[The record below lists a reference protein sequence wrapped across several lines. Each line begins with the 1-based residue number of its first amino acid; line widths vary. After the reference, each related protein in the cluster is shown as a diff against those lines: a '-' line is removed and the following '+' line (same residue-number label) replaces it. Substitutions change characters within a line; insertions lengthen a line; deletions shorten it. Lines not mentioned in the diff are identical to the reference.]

1 MRIDQDR
8 QLTGTGRRRARFRP
22 TAYVVGV
29 SAVLAVW
36 AAPPMLQKI
45 HSPAHAEPPPR
56 SLPAPP
62 PSGEM
67 GFVVASFGGRIVPGG
82 DACPNGTVPRLR
94 DAYLLTLPKSEQ
106 ERLRRPENA
115 DEWDKAWQAYATNA
129 DGANICTH
137 PDMFERPPMPTVQ
150 SRYAWGMDL
159 DGGDPGPDG
168 CAHENFVSPD
178 GEQGIDN
185 QEYRVMGCT
194 PEARGS
200 DGDGE
205 GNSGIGQFHR
215 SGEWTQ
221 VILLRGVDSLI
232 NDDAVEV
239 IYANTADRAITSQAG
254 EFLTGAS
261 YVIDV
266 TPPRNRNVL
275 RGKISDGVL
284 TTEPADIKLAQTWG
298 QSRLRDLRGARSQY
312 DYRRGRLRLA
322 FQSDGSVTG
331 MLGGYRPVFD
341 LIAAPAIGGI
351 GSATVAGIDCAQQ
364 LATARKFADG
374 LRDPKTGQC
383 TAVSSAAQIR
393 AIPAFVID
401 VDRR

>member
-1 MRIDQDR
+1 
-8 QLTGTGRRRARFRP
+8 
-22 TAYVVGV
+22 
-29 SAVLAVW
+29 
-36 AAPPMLQKI
+36 
-45 HSPAHAEPPPR
+45 
-56 SLPAPP
+56 
-62 PSGEM
+62 M
-67 GFVVASFGGRIVPGG
+67 GFVVASFGGRIVPGA

-94 DAYLLTLPKSEQ
+94 DAYLLTLPRAER
-106 ERLRRPENA
+106 ERLKRPENA
-115 DEWDKAWQAYATNA
+115 DEWDAAWQAYATNA

-137 PDMFERPPMPTVQ
+137 PDMFERPLMPTVQ

-168 CAHENFVSPD
+168 CPHENFESPD
-178 GEQGIDN
+178 GQQGIDN

-194 PEARGS
+194 PEVRG
-200 DGDGE
+200 GEQGE
-205 GNSGIGQFHR
+205 GNSGTGQFHR

-232 NDDAVEV
+232 NDDEVEV
-239 IYANTADRAITSQAG
+239 IYANTADRAVTSQDG
-254 EFLTGAS
+254 EFLPGAS

-275 RGKISDGVL
+275 RGKITDGVL

-298 QSRLRDLRGARSQY
+298 QSRQRDLRGARSQY
-312 DYRRGRLRLA
+312 DYRRGRLRLQFHA
-322 FQSDGSVTG
+322 DGSLTG

-341 LIAAPAIGGI
+341 LIAAPAIGGL

-401 VDRR
+401 IDRR